1 MVNVLPAT
9 SDIDIE
15 NIGEAQRVDS
25 HLEWYGFEI
34 DAENIEEPF
43 QEDFHVEFHGSRP
56 LIPVLHSQG

>member
-25 HLEWYGFEI
+25 QLEWYGFEI

-56 LIPVLHSQG
+56 LIPVLHSQD